1 MTTQHPS
8 ASRTRL
14 PILIAAWLF
23 IIAATVTMSSGLPGA
38 VQAETERGAIPSL
51 TLESSKPG
59 QMVIIWETPEP
70 TPTDYRVRWSP
81 TNAKFL
87 SYKDDNEA
95 ERGNLYP
102 LSGVNTLTV
111 NNLTPGEE
119 YKVHM
124 RSRYYEGEHS
134 DSQWSGPWT
143 QIATQRV
150 KDHPPAEPTGLT
162 ASQVEHNSLT
172 LSWDDPQDTG
182 ITGYR
187 ILRGA
192 DANSLTAIEEDTG
205 SAGTEYTDTTV
216 EPETIYHY
224 AILAMSQDGDGAQ
237 SAGVSI
243 TTIAEPVQEEP
254 AEEPVEEDPVE
265 EDPPAAP
272 TGLTTSQVSHNA
284 LTLSWDD
291 PQDTSITGY
300 RILRGPDAGNLAAI
314 QNDMG
319 SASTEYTDATVEPE
333 TTYHYAILA
342 LSQDGDGAQ
351 SPAISITT
359 PAEPVEEEP
368 VEEEP
373 VEEEPVQEEPVEE
386 DPPAAPTDLTA
397 SNVAHNSL
405 TLSWNDP
412 QDDSITGYRILR
424 GDAYKNLPTIEEDTQ
439 SSTPSYT
446 DNTVGQASAYFYQVV
461 PLRAD
466 GESQK
471 SITIDVTTP
480 AESIR
485 SVPQRSTAPAT
496 QTLVSNTDRA
506 TVSMANLITQDLAQ
520 EFTTGPNPTGYKL
533 SSIDLYLTGRGT
545 DLTVKLFSGSA
556 TGSEVATLT
565 SPGWDTT
572 CIRSFLPPTPI

>member
-14 PILIAAWLF
+14 PILIAAWLL
-23 IIAATVTMSSGLPGA
+23 IVAATVIITSGLPGA

-254 AEEPVEEDPVE
+254 VEEPVEEDPVE

-291 PQDTSITGY
+291 P
-300 RILRGPDAGNLAAI
+300 
-314 QNDMG
+314 
-319 SASTEYTDATVEPE
+319 
-333 TTYHYAILA
+333 
-342 LSQDGDGAQ
+342 
-351 SPAISITT
+351 
-359 PAEPVEEEP
+359 
-368 VEEEP
+368 
-373 VEEEPVQEEPVEE
+373 
-386 DPPAAPTDLTA
+386 
-397 SNVAHNSL
+397 
-405 TLSWNDP
+405 
-412 QDDSITGYRILR
+412 
-424 GDAYKNLPTIEEDTQ
+424 
-439 SSTPSYT
+439 
-446 DNTVGQASAYFYQVV
+446 
-461 PLRAD
+461 
-466 GESQK
+466 
-471 SITIDVTTP
+471 
-480 AESIR
+480 
-485 SVPQRSTAPAT
+485 
-496 QTLVSNTDRA
+496 
-506 TVSMANLITQDLAQ
+506 
-520 EFTTGPNPTGYKL
+520 
-533 SSIDLYLTGRGT
+533 
-545 DLTVKLFSGSA
+545 
-556 TGSEVATLT
+556 
-565 SPGWDTT
+565 
-572 CIRSFLPPTPI
+572 

>member
-8 ASRTRL
+8 ASRARL

-23 IIAATVTMSSGLPGA
+23 IIAATVIITSGLPGA

-70 TPTDYRVRWSP
+70 TPTDYRVRWPP

-243 TTIAEPVQEEP
+243 TTIAEPIQEEP

-368 VEEEP
+368 V
-373 VEEEPVQEEPVEE
+373 QEEPVEE
-386 DPPAAPTDLTA
+386 DPPTAPTGLTA

-461 PLRAD
+461 ALRAD